1 MPNRLLGDED
11 GEQLGFAHRH
21 AGKMRDRTGI
31 IVAVALLIVLDGQ
44 QQAVAHEF
52 DVPEDG
58 LPGPQPEM
66 FPHLAA
72 IGVGAAP
79 DLVVDIHHPGIRRP
93 GMKVFMLFAVDHRC
107 SACVPFTVPTA
118 PAAEQAR
125 ACRRTAPLGRPD
137 RAPLRHGTTGPVGS
151 AVFSAPQS
159 PMPPRWRWP

>member
-93 GMKVFMLFAVDHRC
+93 GMKVFLLFVVGHRC
-107 SACVPFTVPTA
+107 PFQVTLNCCQWSAICQSHRWQS
-118 PAAEQAR
+118 AALLQA
-125 ACRRTAPLGRPD
+125 ALI
-137 RAPLRHGTTGPVGS
+137 
-151 AVFSAPQS
+151 
-159 PMPPRWRWP
+159 PR